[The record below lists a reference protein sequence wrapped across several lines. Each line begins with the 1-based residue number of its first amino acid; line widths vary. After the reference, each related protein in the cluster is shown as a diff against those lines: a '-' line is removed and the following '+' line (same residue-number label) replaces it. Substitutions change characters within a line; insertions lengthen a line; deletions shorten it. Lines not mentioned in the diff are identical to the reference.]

1 MKPKLFLLKPDFTD
15 PNINSDTIKYLT
27 LRSIVKN
34 EYIWEV
40 KSQVANVSGNG
51 YENGIVG
58 FV

>member
-1 MKPKLFLLKPDFTD
+1 LKLL
-15 PNINSDTIKYLT
+15 LT

>member
-1 MKPKLFLLKPDFTD
+1 LPLR
-15 PNINSDTIKYLT
+15 IIALT